1 MFVFDK
7 NHLVQKSIQNSDNI
21 GHDDEDDIV
30 DDNYN
35 NGDDNYNNGDDNY
48 NNGDDDDDDSR

>member
-21 GHDDEDDIV
+21 GHGDEDDIV

-35 NGDDNYNNGDDNY
+35 NSDDNY

>member
-30 DDNYN
+30 DDNYD
-35 NGDDNYNNGDDNY
+35 NGDDNFNY
-48 NNGDDDDDDSR
+48 GDDDDDDSR

>member
-7 NHLVQKSIQNSDNI
+7 NHLVQNGIQNSDNI

-30 DDNYN
+30 DDNF
-35 NGDDNYNNGDDNY
+35 